1 MTDEELVKDALKN
14 CLGIYLD
21 QLSLME
27 PSPLYTEL
35 IKLIS
40 KGNKE
45 ILFSEM
51 SSELVNRLTKSGDE
65 SFPIHIPNEGLK
77 FIDIVNDRIILNWL

>member
-40 KGNKE
+40 RGNKE

-51 SSELVNRLTKSGDE
+51 SSELVTRLTKYGDE
-65 SFPIHIPNEGLK
+65 SFPIHIPGEGLK
-77 FIDIVNDRIILNWL
+77 FIDIMNDRIILNWL